1 MQDFYPE
8 RLHCALMVDAPTL
21 FWGLWR
27 AVSPFIDE
35 VTKSKVMWL
44 PTAKLAERQLA
55 LETQAPLGQFE
66 QAVGGTRPL
75 TENYEASSYLAA
87 DPWRT
92 HAKPAVAQPQPQ
104 PQPQQQP
111 QTQMQPQTQTQPQ
124 QQPQQQQPQQQP
136 PQQTNQHMHVE
147 RERVECAAAAT
158 ALVSAVTDATA
169 GAVAL
174 EEHLGAMLARIQ
186 GIVK

>member
-104 PQPQQQP
+104 PQMQP
-111 QTQMQPQTQTQPQ
+111 QPQPQMQPQT
-124 QQPQQQQPQQQP
+124 
-136 PQQTNQHMHVE
+136 QTNQHMHVE

-174 EEHLGAMLARIQ
+174 EEHLGAMLARIE